1 MIDYSAMTLGYDDI
15 GQPKS
20 IIDLRPLDI
29 ADLLDSTIKVYRRN
43 PLTFIGVLA
52 ILTSVPMVINQAFF
66 VQASSIYWQFFNA
79 TMSGADPGQAFNS
92 MIDQSFIVFAIIEG
106 AAMLCLFFLSPL
118 AQGAIVYA
126 ISETIL
132 GRPTSIS
139 ESLSK
144 VMKSEKATNIIVA
157 YFLWGVIVI
166 GLIVLIYG
174 LGILS
179 IFLLVGPSGRGFG
192 ASSILFSLLA
202 LFGML
207 ILFGLYFFLT
217 VKFLFLPQAV
227 MLDNTSAVDALKRSY
242 NLTTGYWWRVLGFWI
257 LIAFIV
263 GMIQNLLGLGFQLID
278 FILSS
283 IKTIPAYVPIAIG
296 GVFLTIITLVTQPLV
311 TIAQTLIYYDLRI
324 RKEGFDLLV
333 LAASMSEDG
342 Q

>member
-15 GQPKS
+15 GQQKS

-29 ADLLDSTIKVYRRN
+29 ADLLDGTIKVYRRN

-52 ILTSVPMVINQAFF
+52 ILTSVPMAINQAFF
-66 VQASSIYWQFFNA
+66 VQASSIYLQFFQA
-79 TMSGADPGQAFNS
+79 AMAGADPGQAFNS

-106 AAMLCLFFLSPL
+106 IALLALFFLSPL

-132 GRPTSIS
+132 GRPTSIN
-139 ESLSK
+139 ESLGR
-144 VMKSEKATNIIVA
+144 VMKSERATNIIVA
-157 YFLWGVIVI
+157 YLLWGIIMV
-166 GLIVLIYG
+166 GLILLIYG
-174 LGILS
+174 MFFLS
-179 IFLLVGPSGRGFG
+179 IFLLLGPSGTGFG
-192 ASSILFSLLA
+192 PSGIVFSLLA
-202 LFGML
+202 DLGLFAL
-207 ILFGLYFFLT
+207 IGLYIFLT
-217 VKFLFLPQAV
+217 VKFLFLPQSI
-227 MLDNTSAVDALKRSY
+227 MLDNTPAIDALKRSY
-242 NLTTGYWWRVLGFWI
+242 NLTSGYWWRVLGFWI

-278 FILSS
+278 YILAS

-296 GVFLTIITLVTQPLV
+296 GVFLTIITLVTQPLI

-333 LAASMSEDG
+333 LAAALSEDE